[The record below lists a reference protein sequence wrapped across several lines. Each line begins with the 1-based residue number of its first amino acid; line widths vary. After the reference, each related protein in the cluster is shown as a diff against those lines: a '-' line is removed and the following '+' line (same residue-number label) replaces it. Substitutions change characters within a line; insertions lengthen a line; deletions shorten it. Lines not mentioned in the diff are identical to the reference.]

1 MLVVSASPLAESH
14 RDERRAR
21 AIRMASN
28 RIRGLNLDE
37 LSSRDATTQAN
48 LVRRRK
54 LIPPALVDAAIARS
68 EATR

>member
-1 MLVVSASPLAESH
+1 
-14 RDERRAR
+14 
-21 AIRMASN
+21 MASN

-54 LIPPALVDAAIARS
+54 LIPLVLVDAAIARS